1 MFCAAHCTRLALP
14 FGFVRLLV
22 AAVAVLLGSAPLAS
36 AAGEPSTFAAA
47 RLGSLTVTSSVL
59 VSPTAVEMRG
69 VWQDTKRPCT
79 ATRRLSVRAQ
89 VDRVDAAGKT
99 HRLIFT
105 RGFKDAN
112 CAEGGPNVGFSLT
125 AKMLVSACPDKQ
137 WKPGIYTFVT
147 TTTEPVRKLKAIASL
162 SWQKSGPC

>member
-1 MFCAAHCTRLALP
+1 
-14 FGFVRLLV
+14 VRLLL
-22 AAVAVLLGSAPLAS
+22 AAVAGLLGSALLAS

-47 RLGSLTVTSSVL
+47 RLGSLTVTSGVL

-69 VWQDTKRPCT
+69 VWEDTKRPCT
-79 ATRRLSVRAQ
+79 STRRLTVRAQ

-99 HRLIFT
+99 HRVIFT
-105 RGFKDAN
+105 RSFKDAN

-125 AKMLVSACPDKQ
+125 AKMLVSACPNGR

-147 TTTEPVRKLKAIASL
+147 TTAEPVRKLKAIASL
-162 SWQKSGPC
+162 SWPKPGHC